1 MIMKNMR
8 KYIFLLCTICM
19 GLVSCIKENMS
30 GVEADGLTTFKVV
43 YADAATKTVL
53 DGVTPMWTPED
64 KICIYDGRNNE
75 FSNTLT
81 TPAKTAEFKG
91 VLGGNEQRY
100 LAAIPYNVD
109 LMFDLDKKGVY
120 GLVMPYEQNA
130 VENSCDPAA
139 LVAATY
145 TENFELKFNNMC
157 SLIKFEMASDDVK
170 SVKVVANGG
179 ESLSGQYN
187 VALSTDPKFTPSMG
201 RKPEV
206 VLKGDFKKGS
216 TYYVSVIPASLQ
228 SGFTIYLN
236 EDIKSFE
243 FKNAA
248 AFARNAITSIGKLS
262 LNIDESGFPGEDDA
276 DINGGG
282 SAEKGVVYLM
292 PNSNWLEAGARF
304 AAYFFE
310 EGMPETWV
318 DLVADTVSG
327 VYKCDVPEGYT
338 NVIFVR
344 MNPSSTVNSWDEGV
358 KWGQT
363 GDLKIPSGNDVC
375 FALEA
380 NSWEAGSWT
389 SYPPTGNVEP
399 NPDTPGEGV
408 ETAGTIYMRANSNW
422 LEAGARFAA
431 YFWQDGKENVWR
443 DMAQDVEANVY
454 KCDVPAGYANVIFV
468 RMNPSSTVNSWD
480 EGVKWGQTGDLMVP
494 TGDSVCYVIAPDT
507 WGEDGYWTTYPPVVV
522 EPENPTPEQ
531 PGETPDGPGQE
542 EQAQVRI
549 YVSSAWGWPYLW
561 CWDSNGGQIFAGAQW
576 PGTKYHGEENG
587 YYYWDVPSAYVGQ
600 TVSLLAVKGDQSEQ
614 TSDFNNVVLDK
625 NVYFKLEWTQENG
638 CHLIKENK

>member
-1 MIMKNMR
+1 
-8 KYIFLLCTICM
+8 
-19 GLVSCIKENMS
+19 
-30 GVEADGLTTFKVV
+30 
-43 YADAATKTVL
+43 
-53 DGVTPMWTPED
+53 
-64 KICIYDGRNNE
+64 
-75 FSNTLT
+75 
-81 TPAKTAEFKG
+81 
-91 VLGGNEQRY
+91 
-100 LAAIPYNVD
+100 
-109 LMFDLDKKGVY
+109 
-120 GLVMPYEQNA
+120 
-130 VENSCDPAA
+130 
-139 LVAATY
+139 
-145 TENFELKFNNMC
+145 
-157 SLIKFEMASDDVK
+157 
-170 SVKVVANGG
+170 
-179 ESLSGQYN
+179 
-187 VALSTDPKFTPSMG
+187 
-201 RKPEV
+201 
-206 VLKGDFKKGS
+206 
-216 TYYVSVIPASLQ
+216 
-228 SGFTIYLN
+228 
-236 EDIKSFE
+236 
-243 FKNAA
+243 
-248 AFARNAITSIGKLS
+248 
-262 LNIDESGFPGEDDA
+262 
-276 DINGGG
+276 
-282 SAEKGVVYLM
+282 
-292 PNSNWLEAGARF
+292 
-304 AAYFFE
+304 
-310 EGMPETWV
+310 
-318 DLVADTVSG
+318 
-327 VYKCDVPEGYT
+327 
-338 NVIFVR
+338 
-344 MNPSSTVNSWDEGV
+344 
-358 KWGQT
+358 
-363 GDLKIPSGNDVC
+363 
-375 FALEA
+375 
-380 NSWEAGSWT
+380 
-389 SYPPTGNVEP
+389 
-399 NPDTPGEGV
+399 
-408 ETAGTIYMRANSNW
+408 MRANSNW

>member
-8 KYIFLLCTICM
+8 KYILLLCTICM
-19 GLVSCIKENMS
+19 GLVSCVKENMT
-30 GVEADGLTTFKVV
+30 GVGTDGRTTFKAV
-43 YADAATKTVL
+43 YADAVTKTVL

-75 FSNTLT
+75 FSNTLSA
-81 TPAKTAEFKG
+81 PAKTAEFKG

-170 SVKVVANGG
+170 SVKVVGNGG

-248 AFARNAITSIGKLS
+248 AFARNAITNIGKLS

-318 DLVADTVSG
+318 DLVVDTVSG

-344 MNPSSTVNSWDEGV
+344 MNPSSSDNSWEDGV

-363 GDLKIPSGNDVC
+363 GDLKVPSGNDVC
-375 FALEA
+375 FVLEA
-380 NSWEAGSWT
+380 NSWDAGSWT
-389 SYPPTGNVEP
+389 SYPPTGDVEP
-399 NPDTPGEGV
+399 NPGTPGEDI

-431 YFWQDGKENVWR
+431 YFFEGANNVWVS
-443 DMAQDVEANVY
+443 MVADVEANVF
-454 KCDVPAGYANVIFV
+454 KCDVPSGFSNVIFV
-468 RMNPSSTVNSWD
+468 RMDPAVSENRWNTDTDTTKPVWNQTADLFVPGAGSTSI
-480 EGVKWGQTGDLMVP
+480 
-494 TGDSVCYVIAPDT
+494 CYVVTPGT
-507 WGEDGYWTTYPPVVV
+507 WGEEGYWTTYPPVVTDP
-522 EPENPTPEQ
+522 EPENPAPDTQ
-531 PGETPDGPGQE
+531 PNMLYLNPWQWTSDGARLEAYFFGNGDTWVTMTDSDKDGCYECEIPDGF
-542 EQAQVRI
+542 ANVIFVRMDPAKPEH
-549 YVSSAWGWPYLW
+549 S
-561 CWDSNGGQIFAGAQW
+561 WDSKWNQTEDQVIASGMNCFTITSWDGGQDGKSK
-576 PGTKYHGEENG
+576 GTWSTK
-587 YYYWDVPSAYVGQ
+587 
-600 TVSLLAVKGDQSEQ
+600 
-614 TSDFNNVVLDK
+614 
-625 NVYFKLEWTQENG
+625 
-638 CHLIKENK
+638 